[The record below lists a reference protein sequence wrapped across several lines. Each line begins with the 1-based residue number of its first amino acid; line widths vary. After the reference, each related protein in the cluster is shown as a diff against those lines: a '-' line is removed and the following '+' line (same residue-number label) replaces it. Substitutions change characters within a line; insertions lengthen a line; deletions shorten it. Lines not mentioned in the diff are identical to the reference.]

1 MKSMENNRVDYIVT
15 FYFGKRRCFKN
26 HADYEKNTYNFLNEQ
41 IKYIKKHRNEYHNVL
56 FVINERTKY
65 NEYDKRY
72 IDEHCQGLDIK
83 FIYRPNEN
91 LSYGAWQ
98 DAMNYLFE
106 EGIEGDYAFLNEDDY
121 IPIVKDFKQ
130 YWLKRMDTETL
141 FVCGYYKI
149 YEDKPYNNHPAISF
163 GLMNY
168 NLIKKKT
175 VKFNLPKNTPNRL
188 YSSGIQSQIR
198 FLNRWNDSYFKDILD
213 EHFIRFREP
222 NLKFTIYGN
231 EDGTEIIAPI
241 PIK

>member
-1 MKSMENNRVDYIVT
+1 MENSKIDYIT
-15 FYFGKRRCFKN
+15 IFYFGKRRCFKYQ
-26 HADYEKNTYNFLNEQ
+26 ADYEKNIYHFLNEQ
-41 IKYIKKHRNEYHNVL
+41 IKYIKEHRNEYHNVL

-65 NEYDKRY
+65 NEHDKQY

-98 DAMNYLFE
+98 DAMNYLFK

-121 IPIVKDFKQ
+121 IPIVKNFKQ
-130 YWLKRMDTETL
+130 YWLKRMDDETL
-141 FVCGYYKI
+141 FVCGYYKK
-149 YEDKPYNNHPAISF
+149 YEKKPDSNHPSISL

-168 NLIKKKT
+168 NLIKRKDNA
-175 VKFNLPKNTPNRL
+175 VKFNLPTNTPNKS
-188 YSSGIQSQIR
+188 YISGIQSQMR
-198 FLNRWNDSYFKDILD
+198 FLNEWGDSYFKDILD

-222 NLKFTIYGN
+222 WLKFTIYGN

-241 PIK
+241 LLK